1 MFVKPNI
8 EGLIKE
14 FFLLPNCRKN
24 LSLAKLILFRTMTF
38 QDWELPPQ
46 EGQSGDGSESFCMPK
61 KLKQDIR
68 GHSRVFFRDFL

>member
-1 MFVKPNI
+1 MLDNWLLKSMFVKPNV

-14 FFLLPNCRKN
+14 FFLLPHCRKN
-24 LSLAKLILFRTMTF
+24 LSFAKLILFKTMTF

-46 EGQSGDGSESFCMPK
+46 EGKSDDGSEHFCMPK

-68 GHSRVFFRDFL
+68 G